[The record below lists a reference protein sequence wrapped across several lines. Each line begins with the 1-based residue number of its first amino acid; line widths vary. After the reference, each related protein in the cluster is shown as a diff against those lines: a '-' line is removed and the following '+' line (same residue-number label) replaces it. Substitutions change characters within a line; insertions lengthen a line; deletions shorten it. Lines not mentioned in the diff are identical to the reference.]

1 MRWRPSPYFL
11 VVVACVIAGLLAL
24 ITTTLPAPAPVDA
37 AAREFS
43 AERAVARVSALL
55 GDERPHPVASPANQA
70 VRGRLIAQLEE
81 LGVEPELQRSFS
93 CSDRGVCAW
102 VENVIVR
109 LPGEAEVPAIALAAH
124 YDSVS
129 AGPGAADDLQGVGTV
144 IECLRALLDSRAR
157 RGPSY
162 RPLVAVFTDGEEVG
176 LLGARAFTRHPLF
189 TDVAVMINVEARGT
203 EGRPQMFEASAGNH
217 RLIGAVASSER
228 LPMTTSLA
236 YEIYRRMPNDTDL
249 SVWMRGGAQGLN
261 FAFIGGVRRY
271 HTPRDD
277 LAHLDHGSVQVQ
289 GAAVLS
295 TTRALLADRQPLEP
309 TVDAAYTDLF
319 GALLLRW
326 SAPTGVILAVL
337 ALLGLLGAAVRAR
350 SAGAVR
356 LAGLAAALAV
366 VLLTPIIAAAGGY
379 ALLWLTGALSSPLGP
394 FPTAPGLALL
404 AVAAAASSSTLLA
417 IGPLA
422 RRIGAPSLALGAGL
436 LWAGLGLATA
446 LLLPGASALLLPTA
460 LVSAIGL
467 LIASSR
473 RGAESYLAA
482 TLVSGAVA
490 FAILVPHVQIL
501 ADAVG
506 LNGLMVGAAVGW
518 MWTAALPTLAAER
531 GDLGLRALAW
541 GLVGLT
547 VIGGGLSA
555 VTPRATA
562 DQPHRLN
569 FLHVSDLDRA
579 SSVIAIESSL
589 AVDRL
594 PEALTG
600 APWSSPSPVLPW
612 SGRSMPTTAAATV
625 AEAGPELEVRALTPL
640 AEGRTIRAL
649 IRARPGAALVHVVLP
664 ELLSITIEGETVD
677 VAGLRGVAGGAK
689 TVTIWGPPPTGV
701 EVVATVSGE
710 QPWVVADALLGLPA
724 GDRGLAEARPEEL
737 VASQWGDLSL
747 AYRAFSP

>member
-43 AERAVARVSALL
+43 AERAIARVSSLL
-55 GDERPHPVASPANQA
+55 GEERPHPVASTANEA
-70 VRGRLIAQLEE
+70 VRRRLVAQLEE
-81 LGVEPELQRSFS
+81 LDVEPELQRSFT
-93 CSDRGVCAW
+93 CSERGVCAW
-102 VENVIVR
+102 VENVLVR
-109 LPGEAEVPAIALAAH
+109 LPGEAEIPAIALAAH

-129 AGPGAADDLQGVGTV
+129 AGPGASDDLQGVGTI
-144 IECLRALLDSRAR
+144 IECLRALLDDRAR
-157 RGPSY
+157 KGPSY
-162 RPLVAVFTDGEEVG
+162 RPLVVVFTDGEEVG
-176 LLGARAFTRHPLF
+176 LLGARAFARHPLF
-189 TDVAVMINVEARGT
+189 AEVGVMINVEARGT

-217 RLIGAVASSER
+217 RLIDAVASSER
-228 LPMTTSLA
+228 LPLTTSLA

-249 SVWMRGGAQGLN
+249 SVWMRAGAQGLN

-319 GALLLRW
+319 GAVLLRW
-326 SAPTGVILAVL
+326 SAPTGVLLAVL
-337 ALLGLLGAAVRAR
+337 ALLGLLGAARRAR
-350 SAGAVR
+350 SAGEIR
-356 LAGLAAALAV
+356 IAGLGAAFAM
-366 VLLTPIIAAAGGY
+366 VLLTPPLAAAGGH
-379 ALLWLTGALSSPLGP
+379 ALLWLTGALSAPLGP
-394 FPTAPGLALL
+394 FPTSPGLALV
-404 AVAAAASSSTLLA
+404 AVASAASSATLLLLR
-417 IGPLA
+417 PLA

-446 LLLPGASALLLPTA
+446 LLLPGVSALLLPTA

-467 LIASSR
+467 LIASGR
-473 RGAESYLAA
+473 GGAESYLAA

-490 FAILVPHVQIL
+490 FTILVPHVQSL

-506 LNGLMVGAAVGW
+506 LSGLMVGAAVGW

-531 GDLGLRALAW
+531 GDIGLRALTW
-541 GLVGLT
+541 GLVALT
-547 VIGGGLSA
+547 AIGGTLSA
-555 VTPRATA
+555 LAPRATS
-562 DQPHRLN
+562 DLPHRLN

-579 SSVIAIESSL
+579 SSVIAMESPLSV
-589 AVDRL
+589 ARL
-594 PEALTG
+594 PEAL
-600 APWSSPSPVLPW
+600 ADFPWSSPSAVLPW

-625 AEAGPELEVRALTPL
+625 ATAGPELEVRALKPVVG
-640 AEGRTIRAL
+640 GREVRAL
-649 IRARPGAALVHVVLP
+649 VRARPGAALVHLLIP
-664 ELLSITIEGETVD
+664 ELVSVTIEGEAVD
-677 VAGLRGVAGGAK
+677 VAGLRSVAGGARAM
-689 TVTIWGPPPTGV
+689 TIWGAPAAGV
-701 EVVATVSGE
+701 ELIATVSGE
-710 QPWVVADALLGLPA
+710 QAWIVADALLGLPA

-747 AYRAFSP
+747 AYRAFTP